1 MTILLKQRF
10 IIYETTKQK
19 FCNLVYFT
27 LFLSAFSAATFLPV
41 VSEAVLAYDI
51 MAGHNI
57 YALLSVATLGNT
69 FGSCVNYFL
78 GKKGLDYLEK
88 KRYIKMASLK
98 KAKTLFDRYG
108 AVVLLLSWAPIVGD
122 PITFVAG
129 VLHYDF
135 KRFFLL
141 VLLAKGVRYILFAL
155 FFL

>member
-1 MTILLKQRF
+1 M
-10 IIYETTKQK
+10 
-19 FCNLVYFT
+19 VYFT

-98 KAKTLFDRYG
+98 KAKTLFDR
-108 AVVLLLSWAPIVGD
+108 
-122 PITFVAG
+122 
-129 VLHYDF
+129 
-135 KRFFLL
+135 
-141 VLLAKGVRYILFAL
+141 
-155 FFL
+155 